1 MATPEAPP
9 PPRILIVDDRHSDL
23 LLLEAILKGHGYCP
37 LALTNP
43 THVLACC
50 RADQP
55 DIILLDISMPEMDG
69 FEVCAQLKADPQL
82 TDIPVLFL
90 TALRDVANRIRGFK
104 AGGADFLVKPYEP
117 SELIARVST
126 HVKLR
131 KTQLELARRNQELKE
146 NIRDVERAHAALMES
161 EARTEAVLNNAG
173 VCIGVL
179 DTSCRYEK
187 VNGMYAQIF
196 GYSQEEFCGM
206 RLWDI
211 IRPDYA
217 AQAQAAAEQLR
228 SGALEQHYADKVF
241 LRKDGSQFPGG
252 HWLSPQRD
260 SEGRCSGFVCVI
272 SDLTEQKEAE
282 RTLRL
287 AHTVF
292 ETSSEGMLIT
302 DAKDRIVMVNP
313 AFTAITGW
321 RSDEV
326 IGQRPSFQHSDRH
339 DRTFYRQMRKTLLQE
354 GCWQGELWNC
364 RRNGEVYP
372 LWLSIALLRNP
383 DGGIANHVAL
393 FSDISER
400 KKAEEIL
407 RYQAM
412 HDPLTKLPNRAM
424 FDERLRS
431 ALSRARRKKTLV
443 ALLYLDLDNFKSVND
458 SLGHLAGDRFLQLV
472 AEKMLYCLRA
482 EDMAARLGG
491 DEFCAILED
500 ISSAEQAAAVAERML
515 GELGALDCLPGSHG
529 LRTSIGIAVYP
540 DHGSD
545 SESLLRCADEAMY
558 TAKRLGKG
566 RCCLAARPQEQSSQ
580 KKPSCS

>member
-1 MATPEAPP
+1 MRPLATPDAP

-23 LLLEAILKGHGYCP
+23 LLLEAILKGHGFRP
-37 LALTNP
+37 LSLTNP
-43 THVLACC
+43 TQVLARC

-69 FEVCAQLKADPQL
+69 FEVCAQLKADPDL
-82 TDIPVLFL
+82 ADIPVLFL

-146 NIRDVERAHAALMES
+146 KISALERAHAALLES

-179 DTSCRYEK
+179 DISCRYEK

-196 GYSQEEFCGM
+196 GYSEEEFQGM
-206 RLWDI
+206 RLWDML
-211 IRPDYA
+211 RPDCA
-217 AQAQAAAEQLR
+217 AKARAAAEQLR

-241 LRKDGSQFPGG
+241 VRKDGSQFPGG

-260 SEGRCSGFVCVI
+260 SDGRCSGFVCVI
-272 SDLTEQKEAE
+272 SDLTGQKEAE
-282 RTLRL
+282 RSLRL

-302 DAKDRIVMVNP
+302 DAENRIIMVNP

-321 RSDEV
+321 RSEEV

-339 DRTFYRQMRKTLLQE
+339 DREFYRQMWEELMRE
-354 GCWQGELWNC
+354 GRWQGELWNS

-372 LWLSIALLRNP
+372 LWLSIALIRSP
-383 DGGIANHVAL
+383 DGGIINHVAL

-424 FDERLRS
+424 FDERLRG

-443 ALLYLDLDNFKSVND
+443 ALLYLDLDNFKAVND

-472 AEKMLYCLRA
+472 AEKMLCCLRA

-500 ISSAEQAAAVAERML
+500 VSSVEQAAGVAERML
-515 GELGALDCLPGSHG
+515 HEFGGLNCLPGGCG
-529 LRTSIGIAVYP
+529 LRTSIGIAVFP
-540 DHGSD
+540 EHGAD
-545 SESLLRCADEAMY
+545 PERLLRCADKAMY

-566 RCCLAARPQEQSSQ
+566 RCCLAVDTEEDL
-580 KKPSCS
+580 

>member
-1 MATPEAPP
+1 MKPLARPESLTAPEGASS
-9 PPRILIVDDRHSDL
+9 PRILIVDDRHSDL
-23 LLLEAILKGHGYCP
+23 LLLEAILKGHGYSP

-43 THVLACC
+43 TLALARC
-50 RADQP
+50 RADHP

-82 TDIPVLFL
+82 ADIPVLFL

-146 NIRDVERAHAALMES
+146 NICDLERAHAALLES

-179 DTSCRYEK
+179 DISCRYEK

-196 GYSQEEFCGM
+196 GYSQEEFRQM
-206 RLWDI
+206 RFWNIL
-211 IRPDYA
+211 RPDFVS
-217 AQAQAAAEQLR
+217 QAQEAADQLR

-241 LRKDGSQFPGG
+241 MRKDGSQFPGG

-260 SEGRCSGFVCVI
+260 SDGRCSGFVCVI

-282 RTLRL
+282 RKLRL

-292 ETSSEGMLIT
+292 ETSSEAMLIT
-302 DAKDRIVMVNP
+302 DAENRIVMVNP

-321 RSDEV
+321 RSEEV

-339 DRTFYRQMRKTLLQE
+339 DHEFYRQMWEKLLRE
-354 GCWQGELWNC
+354 GRWQGELWNC
-364 RRNGEVYP
+364 RRNGDIYP
-372 LWLSIALLRNP
+372 LWLSIAVIRNP
-383 DGGIANHVAL
+383 DGGIVNHVAL

-400 KKAEEIL
+400 KKAEDIL
-407 RYQAM
+407 RHQAM

-424 FDERLRS
+424 FDGRLRS
-431 ALSRARRKKTLV
+431 ALSRARRKKSLV

-458 SLGHLAGDRFLQLV
+458 SLGHLAGDHFLQLV
-472 AEKMLYCLRA
+472 AEKMLCCLRT
-482 EDMAARLGG
+482 EDMAARIGG
-491 DEFCAILED
+491 DEFCAIIED
-500 ISSAEQAAAVAERML
+500 VSSVGQAAGVAERML
-515 GELGALDCLPGSHG
+515 GELGALDCLPGGHG
-529 LRTSIGIAVYP
+529 LRTSIGIAVFP
-540 DHGSD
+540 EHGAD
-545 SESLLRCADEAMY
+545 PESLLRCADQAMY

-566 RCCLAARPQEQSSQ
+566 RCCLAEGS
-580 KKPSCS
+580 

>member
-1 MATPEAPP
+1 MAIPDAP
-9 PPRILIVDDRHSDL
+9 PPRILIVDDRRSDL
-23 LLLEAILKGHGYCP
+23 LLLEAILKGHGYWP

-43 THVLACC
+43 TQVLARC
-50 RADQP
+50 RAEPP

-69 FEVCAQLKADPQL
+69 FEVCARLKADPQL
-82 TDIPVLFL
+82 ADIPVLFL

-131 KTQLELARRNQELKE
+131 KTQLELKE
-146 NIRDVERAHAALMES
+146 KISALERAHAALLES
-161 EARTEAVLNNAG
+161 EARTKAVLNNAG

-179 DTSCRYEK
+179 DADCRYER
-187 VNGMYAQIF
+187 VNGMYAQSF
-196 GYSQEEFCGM
+196 GYSQEEFRQM
-206 RLWDI
+206 RFWDI
-211 IRPDYA
+211 LRPDFIPL
-217 AQAQAAAEQLR
+217 AQQAAGQLR
-228 SGALEQHYADKVF
+228 SGALEQHYADKFFV
-241 LRKDGSQFPGG
+241 RKDGSQFPGG

-260 SEGRCSGFVCVI
+260 SKGRCAGFVCVI
-272 SDLTEQKEAE
+272 SDLTGQKEAE
-282 RTLRL
+282 DKLRL

-302 DAKDRIVMVNP
+302 DAKNRIIMVNP
-313 AFTAITGW
+313 AFTVITGW
-321 RSDEV
+321 RSEEV

-339 DRTFYRQMRKTLLQE
+339 DREFYRRMWDELLRE
-354 GCWQGELWNC
+354 GRWQGELWNC

-372 LWLSIALLRNP
+372 LWLSIALIRNQN
-383 DGGIANHVAL
+383 GGIANHVAL

-407 RYQAM
+407 RHQAM

-431 ALSRARRKKTLV
+431 ALSRARRKKSLV

-472 AEKMLYCLRA
+472 AEKMLCCLRA
-482 EDMAARLGG
+482 EDMAARIGG
-491 DEFCAILED
+491 DEFCAIIED
-500 ISSAEQAAAVAERML
+500 VGSVAQAADAAERML
-515 GELGALDCLPGSHG
+515 RELGGLNCLPGGQG
-529 LRTSIGIAVYP
+529 LRTSIGIAVFP
-540 DHGSD
+540 NHGAD
-545 SESLLRCADEAMY
+545 PESLLRCADTAMY

-566 RCCLAARPQEQSSQ
+566 RCCLSS
-580 KKPSCS
+580 